1 MSGKIPW
8 YLKDPPYNKDPYA
21 RARATIDS
29 LVRSLSPQRRV
40 EWYALKE
47 NYEYFDGE
55 TEIELGY
62 LRRFI
67 KEGGR

>member
-1 MSGKIPW
+1 MAGKIPW
-8 YLKDPPYNKDPYA
+8 YAKDPPYNRDPYE
-21 RARATIDS
+21 RERKTIAS
-29 LVRSLSPQRRV
+29 LVGSLSPARRA